1 MEKNRPRTQVFL
13 YLCLLEVIYSLFCS
27 REESTSVAVG
37 TAPEEN
43 KCFVCHEELDE
54 FFHEE
59 SEEWHLKDAVRVEG
73 ITFHRLCY
81 RDHLSNMV
89 V

>member
-1 MEKNRPRTQVFL
+1 MKHLNLRFL
-13 YLCLLEVIYSLFCS
+13 KMTLLLFFFCS

-81 RDHLSNMV
+81 RDHLSNV
-89 V
+89 VI

>member
-1 MEKNRPRTQVFL
+1 MQF
-13 YLCLLEVIYSLFCS
+13 YS

-37 TAPEEN
+37 SAPEEN
-43 KCFVCHEELDE
+43 KCFVCHEELDQ

-59 SEEWHLKDAVRVEG
+59 SEEWHLKDAVRAEG

-81 RDHLSNMV
+81 RDHLTNLVINHFRTRIRSNF
-89 V
+89 